1 MLVRCHLTPGEKREV
16 VKAFGFA
23 EFTDGSAGRC
33 GELHVTN
40 ASLVDGSN
48 AALYVH
54 TKPAGRLAVVRLSS
68 TFPSSRLVLTL
79 ATEDGA
85 ALEVVGGA
93 VIVEGFLDET
103 AASTETIRVGANCEG
118 LTKEEGKQTVK
129 AVRKTYSSESLEAK
143 GVVEQIRETEIAKGA
158 KAPKTKPKNHDVEV
172 VDGKLADFI
181 PSRKFSGAKPGMVFK
196 KGSKGLGYYK
206 DTYEPP
212 PPVSFAGAKRKVSDV
227 TKPAEASAPKR
238 HALPNGLQ
246 YDVLKDG
253 PASAP
258 KASRGRR
265 VQVRYEGRLASNG
278 KRFDKGVIRFK
289 LGAGEVIKGWDVGV
303 DGMKV
308 GERRR
313 LFIPAKLGYGSRG
326 AGPDIPPNAALAFE
340 VELLNV

>member
-103 AASTETIRVGANCEG
+103 AASTETVRVGANCEG
-118 LTKEEGKQTVK
+118 LTKEEEKQTVK
-129 AVRKTYSSESLEAK
+129 AVRS
-143 GVVEQIRETEIAKGA
+143 ETENAKGA